1 MDFTRFS
8 VALAHKT
15 IIGGLTIDR
24 NGNASVLIKLL
35 VVDGSTEY
43 NEQNHRIPIEKG
55 ENLAAKAAFINNAL
69 TSMGRATL
77 PTKDANV
84 IGATLTACWNAM
96 DA

>member
-1 MDFTRFS
+1 M
-8 VALAHKT
+8 ALMHKT
-15 IIGGLTIDR
+15 VIGGLTINR
-24 NGNASVLIKLL
+24 NGDASVLLKLL
-35 VVDGSTEY
+35 VADGAIEY
-43 NEQNHRIPIEKG
+43 SEQNHRIPITKG

-84 IGATLTACWNAM
+84 IGQTLTACWAAM